1 METRKDEKQLIIQNI
16 KVGIKILPF
25 NHIYL
30 ELKQNNPENIES
42 KEIVYIT
49 PETTGFLSTFLF
61 SE

>member
-1 METRKDEKQLIIQNI
+1 METRKDEEQLITQNI

-30 ELKQNNPENIES
+30 ELKQNNPEDTES
-42 KEIVYIT
+42 KEIVYII

-61 SE
+61 NK